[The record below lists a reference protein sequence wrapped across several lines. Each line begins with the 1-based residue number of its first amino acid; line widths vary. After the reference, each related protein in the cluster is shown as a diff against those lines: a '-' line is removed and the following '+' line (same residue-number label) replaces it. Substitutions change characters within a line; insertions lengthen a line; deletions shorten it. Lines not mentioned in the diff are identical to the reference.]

1 MERYEYNLINFKYTF
16 IKKSGRWFKIYNPR
30 LALVTEM
37 VDLLQDFGYS
47 GKKRDNDLIKRAFK
61 KLRSYF
67 GSYRS
72 MKRYYLKNIN
82 LDDYGLSFNQF
93 EKRGLTK

>member
-1 MERYEYNLINFKYTF
+1 MERYEYKLINEDCVTIFTRGDWYRVYCPK
-16 IKKSGRWFKIYNPR
+16 

-47 GKKRDNDLIKRAFK
+47 NKKRDNDLIKRSFK

-72 MKRYYLKNIN
+72 MKNYYLKHIN
-82 LDDYGLSFNQF
+82 LDDYGLSFNSF
-93 EKRGLTK
+93 ENRGLTK